1 VFFFLFVFGGAGIF
15 ATWQENKEGA
25 KGLERVF
32 FGGGKYGPNWS
43 HYEERQGLLKL
54 SHI

>member
-32 FGGGKYGPNWS
+32 LGGGNMG
-43 HYEERQGLLKL
+43 QTG
-54 SHI
+54 HIMRKGKAY